1 MLCRLFSFVAT
12 DIAVR
17 FDLLLLQ
24 ERGCYLLLHEHL
36 LSGVNCLL
44 FIKCLLLHEHLHLMV
59 EVRAGLGVH
68 LLLSLLYLR
77 CVRLL
82 ISNIVV
88 LRGHDEQEQV
98 SVVIR

>member
-1 MLCRLFSFVAT
+1 
-12 DIAVR
+12 
-17 FDLLLLQ
+17 
-24 ERGCYLLLHEHL
+24 
-36 LSGVNCLL
+36 
-44 FIKCLLLHEHLHLMV
+44 MV